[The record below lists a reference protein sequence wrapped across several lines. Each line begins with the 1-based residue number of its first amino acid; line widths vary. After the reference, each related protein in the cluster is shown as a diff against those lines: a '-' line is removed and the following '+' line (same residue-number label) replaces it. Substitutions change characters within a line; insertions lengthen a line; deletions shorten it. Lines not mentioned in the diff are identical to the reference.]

1 MLGPTRN
8 GWIRTGELPGSART
22 AADSVLTSSNV
33 VDEGA
38 TMASTC
44 LTGQRPRCVLEAGFF
59 EGLDVIEA
67 VAHFPR

>member
-8 GWIRTGELPGSART
+8 GWIRDGELPGSART
-22 AADSVLTSSNV
+22 VADCVLTSSIV

-44 LTGQRPRCVLEAGFF
+44 LTGQRPRCILEAGLF
-59 EGLDVIEA
+59 EGLYVI
-67 VAHFPR
+67 